1 MCLAT
6 FASKVEV
13 IDERMKVT
21 REIDG
26 GLETISFPQPAIITC
41 DLRLNT
47 PRYATLPNIMKA
59 KKKPV
64 ETMSPGDLGVTLS
77 PRLETLS
84 VEEPPVR
91 QAGVKV
97 DSTATL
103 IQKLRDQGL
112 LPS

>member
-1 MCLAT
+1 M
-6 FASKVEV
+6 SGSSV
-13 IDERMKVT
+13 KVT

-26 GLETISFPQPAIITC
+26 GLETVSVSQPAVLTC

-64 ETMSPGDLGVTLS
+64 ETMSPSDLGVTLS
-77 PRLETLS
+77 PRIETVQ

-91 QAGVKV
+91 TAGIKV
-97 DSTATL
+97 ESTAEL
-103 IQKLRDQGL
+103 LKKLRDIGA
-112 LPS
+112 LPSQ